1 MEQLQQFLDTV
12 IFAIGDPVDPASYK
26 FTVLNVLYVSVLLI
40 IASFIYTKYQK
51 LIGKLINQFEIVERE
66 QNKIRCFFRII
77 LSVAVLLLLFKSLSL
92 YTYVEKF
99 TDYSIHNYNCSMVD
113 NPEYIKPVKEGD
125 KIITPAVGSEKIQKC
140 DSHFRISNII
150 NAILAFLFIRI
161 ILWIILQLM
170 IGYYKRKKMDS
181 GSQYAINQLIK
192 YVIYVAMVLT
202 VIQALGFQL
211 TVIWGGAAAL
221 LVGFGLG
228 LQQTFND
235 LFSGIIIM
243 IEGSV
248 HVGDMVRVKG
258 EIGKVTKIGIRAS
271 EVRLRDD
278 AELIVPNS
286 HLVMDSIAN
295 WNHSDQ
301 KARFFIKVGVAYGS
315 DTELVRKI
323 LLDVVIKH
331 EKVIDSPKAFV
342 RFADFGNSSLDFEL
356 HFWTFDVFGV
366 LNTQSDLRFEIN
378 KAFREHKIEIPF
390 PQRDM
395 WIRNA
400 EDLK

>member
-1 MEQLQQFLDTV
+1 MEQLQQFLDTI
-12 IFAIGDPVDPASYK
+12 IFIIGDASKPTSYV
-26 FTVLNVLYVSVLLI
+26 FTVLNLLYVSILLI
-40 IASFIYTKYQK
+40 TASFAFTKYQK
-51 LIGKLINQFEIVERE
+51 LITQIVSRFEIAEKE
-66 QNKIRCFFRII
+66 QDKIRRFFRFI
-77 LSVAVLLLLFKSLSL
+77 LFSTVFLLLFKSLGL
-92 YTYVEKF
+92 YQHIETF

-113 NPEYIKPVKEGD
+113 NPEYAKALEADPKTTIPK
-125 KIITPAVGSEKIQKC
+125 KIQECKN
-140 DSHFRISNII
+140 HFRISNII
-150 NAILAFLFIRI
+150 NAILAFFFIRI

-170 IGYYKRKKMDS
+170 IGYYKRQKMDS

-192 YVIYVAMVLT
+192 YVIYVALILT
-202 VIQALGFQL
+202 VIQALGFNL
-211 TVIWGGAAAL
+211 TVVWGGAAAL

-243 IEGSV
+243 VEGSV

-258 EIGKVTKIGIRAS
+258 EIGMVTKIGIRAS

-295 WNHSDQ
+295 WNHNDQ

-323 LLDVVIKH
+323 LLEIVVKH
-331 EKVIDSPKAFV
+331 EKVIDSPKPFI

-390 PQRDM
+390 PQRDL
-395 WIRNA
+395 WVRNA
-400 EDLK
+400 QDLK